1 MERRVLTLG
10 CALAVFGL
18 WLLLSVGD
26 SWLDRSHNSPERRA
40 FEHRWWS
47 AFRRMSYAHNSTFAL
62 LPDNVQQS
70 AVALLKSSS
79 EFHDSI
85 AGLYHGQWNAV
96 HFTPHQNDANGHWN
110 NTLPAGYERPA
121 NATNGALEM
130 TLDAEPSVDDSVSL
144 ISGAAQLRSGGF
156 TTHLTLQGLHWHTN
170 GTAVLYAVP
179 ELSAQTTVGL
189 VRAMPTAHTFDQART
204 VYDETLGGRLLS
216 YTHPDDALDG
226 CSYHI
231 YMHFGSA
238 PSGVQ
243 AQVLTV
249 SSNCNVLLATP
260 SGQHVSGVS
269 HAQYR
274 QKTMRYFRTSLAL
287 ILAQAVLLLL
297 QMRATPTHATM
308 SMVSHYTLAM
318 LAVLDTYSFIMHS
331 IACLAFGGMYLLYGA
346 MAIAAY
352 MLTMSLYLKYLIS
365 VWKVQSPDAFDA
377 LNAAG
382 RRGLLVM
389 YVKFY
394 AVLIPGVYTIYAFID
409 SRSRLNQWLM
419 GILLTVMYSYWLPQI
434 WLNVRRGVARRLR
447 IDYIVGSSIAHLFLP
462 AYFFACP
469 ENIAFIR
476 PTPLIWILVA
486 YSLAQAAVLV
496 LQRFLGALFFIP
508 AVLRPDVYSYCASLP
523 SVDEE
528 SCVGADQHTDRM
540 HKCPI
545 CLMPVDA
552 TSSSELAHAVTP
564 CHHVYHDACLAYW
577 MEIKLECPVCR
588 AVLPPRVD
596 G

>member
-1 MERRVLTLG
+1 
-10 CALAVFGL
+10 
-18 WLLLSVGD
+18 
-26 SWLDRSHNSPERRA
+26 
-40 FEHRWWS
+40 
-47 AFRRMSYAHNSTFAL
+47 
-62 LPDNVQQS
+62 
-70 AVALLKSSS
+70 
-79 EFHDSI
+79 
-85 AGLYHGQWNAV
+85 
-96 HFTPHQNDANGHWN
+96 
-110 NTLPAGYERPA
+110 
-121 NATNGALEM
+121 
-130 TLDAEPSVDDSVSL
+130 
-144 ISGAAQLRSGGF
+144 
-156 TTHLTLQGLHWHTN
+156 
-170 GTAVLYAVP
+170 
-179 ELSAQTTVGL
+179 
-189 VRAMPTAHTFDQART
+189 
-204 VYDETLGGRLLS
+204 
-216 YTHPDDALDG
+216 
-226 CSYHI
+226 
-231 YMHFGSA
+231 
-238 PSGVQ
+238 
-243 AQVLTV
+243 
-249 SSNCNVLLATP
+249 
-260 SGQHVSGVS
+260 
-269 HAQYR
+269 
-274 QKTMRYFRTSLAL
+274 MRYFRTSLAL

-297 QMRATPTHATM
+297 QMRTTPTHATM

-346 MAIAAY
+346 MAVAAY

-394 AVLIPGVYTIYAFID
+394 AVLTPGVYTIYAFID

-476 PTPLIWILVA
+476 STPLIWILVA